1 LILQTFLLL
10 APATY
15 GSIESLSRIT
25 IEQISAHTRAPT
37 RRRDATEV
45 FIGWKPRKEMF
56 LVAFVFAATWFVTGS
71 MAAHLPRLL
80 ELAGATPLA
89 AITAAALVGPAQVAA
104 RLFEFAI
111 LRTVHPLVSARLAAK
126 LHPIGTAALAILGAT
141 GAVAFAVLYGAG
153 NGLLTIARGTGPL
166 AMFGPRAYGERTGLI
181 GAPARAAQAL
191 APVTFGLLLDQIGL
205 RSLAISASLCL
216 LAFAAL
222 LFLRPSTAAG

>member
-1 LILQTFLLL
+1 
-10 APATY
+10 
-15 GSIESLSRIT
+15 
-25 IEQISAHTRAPT
+25 
-37 RRRDATEV
+37 
-45 FIGWKPRKEMF
+45 MF

-111 LRTVHPLVSARLAAK
+111 LRSVHPLVSARLAAT

-141 GAVAFAVLYGAG
+141 GAVPFAVLYGAG
-153 NGLLTIARGTGPL
+153 NGLLTIARGTVPL
-166 AMFGPRAYGERTGLI
+166 AIFGPRAYGERTGLI